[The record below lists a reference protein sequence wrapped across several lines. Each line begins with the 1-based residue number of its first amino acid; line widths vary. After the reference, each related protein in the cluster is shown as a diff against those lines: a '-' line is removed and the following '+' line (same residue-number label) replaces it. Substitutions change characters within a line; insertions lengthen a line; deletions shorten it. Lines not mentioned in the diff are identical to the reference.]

1 MRKIIINGANGYVAA
16 NFINQLLLEDYEVIA
31 FVRANKYP
39 PEERLQV
46 TLSEMNGGEPVDLKN
61 LKVFDYSL
69 DDQDL
74 AIPRAELAPIFSGQ
88 VDYLHFAASLKYD
101 LRSKKEIFKTNLDG
115 LENSI
120 RVFRKHAGADSRF
133 FFISTAYSCGK
144 FAGLFEEKFYANEEV
159 SSFRNYYEQSK
170 RLAENIVKKYR
181 DEAGLNGY
189 ILRLSQVVGHG
200 ETGVTKT
207 DYGIF
212 DFAKRI
218 YGLAKRYPDKT
229 IRVGVDPDST
239 QNLIPIDT
247 VVKFFMRTVETE
259 QVPVIMNFVSKNSI
273 KNSLISSTL
282 SQLLPIE
289 IIPVKGLAES
299 EMDAFE
305 RIISK
310 GMSFTIGYAE
320 TKLAF
325 DTKNLDSVMGGI
337 ENEIDDQAVER
348 MLRYFIAGLSGT
360 KGKQKLGYAV

>member
-16 NFINQLLLEDYEVIA
+16 NFINQLLLNDYEVIA
-31 FVRANKYP
+31 FVRANKHS
-39 PEERLQV
+39 PEERMHTMLV
-46 TLSEMNGGEPVDLKN
+46 EMNGGERVATKN
-61 LKVFDYSL
+61 LKVYGYGL
-69 DDQDL
+69 DDENL
-74 AIPRAELAPIFSGQ
+74 AIPVNELTQIFEGQ

-101 LRSKKEIFKTNLDG
+101 SRSKTEIFKTNLKG

-120 RVFRKHAGADSRF
+120 QVFLKNTGQDSRF

-144 FAGLFEEKFYANEEV
+144 FTGLFEEKFYPDAEI

-170 RLAENIVKKYR
+170 RLAENIISKYR

-189 ILRLSQVVGHG
+189 ILRLSQVVGHS

-212 DFAKRI
+212 DFAKRV
-218 YGLAKRYPDKT
+218 YSLAKRYPNKT

-247 VVKFFMRTVETE
+247 AVNFLVRTVETE
-259 QVPVIMNFVSKNSI
+259 QVPVVMNFVAKNSI
-273 KNSLISSTL
+273 KNRLIADSLNA
-282 SQLLPIE
+282 LLPIQ
-289 IIPVKGLAES
+289 IVPVKGLAKS

-320 TKLAF
+320 TNLTF
-325 DTKNLDSVMGGI
+325 DTKNLDSVMAGI
-337 ENEIDDQAVER
+337 NNEVDEQAIES
-348 MLRYFIAGLSGT
+348 MLRYFIVSLSDK
-360 KGKQKLGYAV
+360 KGKQKLGFAV